1 MKFSPDTIALL
12 KNFSTI
18 NPMILIEKGSTI
30 ATRTVLGSIYA
41 YAEVPED
48 FKDPM
53 AIHDLPQFLNVFT
66 MFKDPSLDLTN
77 GRQALIRDGKTTV
90 NYTFSEPS
98 LMKPVPK
105 NVNLPST
112 VTEFELPAAQLQ
124 QILRA
129 ADVMTLPEIY
139 VRGDGHSLTMGAT
152 DSQTP
157 SSNSFNVDIG
167 ETKATFTALIR
178 RENFKHL
185 SRDYRVT
192 ITPQFSKFE
201 SIDNAAIKVTYYVAF
216 EERSKF

>member
-1 MKFSPDTIALL
+1 MKFTPDTIAVL

-18 NPMILIEKGSTI
+18 NPMILIEKGSVI

-41 YAEVPED
+41 YAEVSED

-53 AIHDLPQFLNVFT
+53 AINDLPQFLNVFT
-66 MFKDPSLDLTN
+66 MFKDPTLDLSH
-77 GRQALIRDGKTTV
+77 GRQAIIRDGRTTV
-90 NYTFSEPS
+90 NYTFAEPS

-105 NVNLPST
+105 NINLPT
-112 VTEFELPAAQLQ
+112 PVTEFELSAAQLQ
-124 QILRA
+124 QVLRA
-129 ADVMTLPEIY
+129 CDVMTLPEVY
-139 VRGDGHSLTMGAT
+139 VKGDGHTLTCGAM

-157 SSNSFNVDIG
+157 SANTFNIDIG
-167 ETKATFTALIR
+167 ETKNKFTALIR

-185 SRDYRVT
+185 MRDYRVT

-201 SIDNAAIKVTYYVAF
+201 STDNASNKVTYYVAF

>member
-1 MKFSPDTIALL
+1 MKFTPDTIALL

-18 NPMILIEKGSTI
+18 NPMILIEKGSII
-30 ATRTVLGSIYA
+30 ATRTVLGSIFA

-48 FKDPM
+48 FTEPM
-53 AIHDLPQFLNVFT
+53 GIHDLPQFLNVFS
-66 MFKDPSLDLTN
+66 MFKDPVLDLSN
-77 GRQALIRDGKTTV
+77 GRQAKIKDGRTTV
-90 NYTFSEPS
+90 NFTFAEPS

-105 NVNLPST
+105 NIQLPAT
-112 VTEFELPAAQLQ
+112 ITEFEITAAQFQ

-129 ADVMTLPEIY
+129 ADIMTLPEIY
-139 VRGDGHSLTMGAT
+139 IRGDGHSLTMGAM

-157 SSNSFNVDIG
+157 SANTFNVDVG

-185 SRDYRVT
+185 MRDYRIT
-192 ITPQFSKFE
+192 ITPQTSKFE
-201 SIDNAAIKVTYYVAF
+201 SIDVAPVKVTYYVAF